1 MKKTESFEKPTFKET
16 ITKTLKII
24 GDYKKEYISIILFC
38 LLAALFS
45 SVAPYF
51 LGFATDSLYNS
62 VTKNVPFDM
71 EYISKV
77 LLVVLICYVF
87 NAVCT
92 YYKSYLSSKLGQ
104 DIGYDLRKK
113 LVDKINVIKL
123 SKLDKLKKGD
133 VISKITNDV
142 ERLTDNITQI
152 IPELVY
158 NVSLILSV
166 LIMMFVL
173 DYTLALIAIISIPVN
188 YFLLSYVVKKTQNY
202 FELNQK
208 AIGNVN
214 SFVEESVTN
223 NDIIKSFNKE
233 KYFNDKFNKESR
245 TLAEYGFKSSFFSS
259 LAVPFNKFVGNLNYI
274 VIISVGSL
282 HVINGTL
289 RLGAVQSFIQ
299 YMKDFNKPMNVI
311 AQVIANLQMAIA
323 SVDRVYE
330 ILDMEE
336 EKNGKLREFKFKDKI
351 EFKNVN
357 FSYTEGKP
365 VLKNFN
371 LTIHKGEK
379 IALVGKTGAGKTTI
393 VNLLMNFYNSYEG
406 EILIDGIEL
415 RQYDKDIYRKEISMV
430 LQDTWLFEG
439 TIKENIVFDKRIS
452 DERLEKILSKSKILH
467 MIEGL
472 PNGLSF
478 EINEETNNMS
488 AGEKQ
493 LLTIAR
499 ALVADPEILILDEAT
514 SNVDTRLEYL
524 INHSMASLMK
534 DRTSIVIAHRL
545 STIIKSDKIVVIK
558 NGTILE
564 SGSHKQLLKNKGYY
578 YELYSSQF
586 DINEKTN

>member
-38 LLAALFS
+38 LLAALFN

-336 EKNGKLREFKFKDKI
+336 EKNGKLKEFKFKDKI

-545 STIIKSDKIVVIK
+545 STIIESDKIVVIK

-564 SGSHKQLLKNKGYY
+564 SGNHKELLKNKGYY